1 MSALVACIAATD
13 DKHMTKVDEYRSDVR
28 PDGFDYHLATSDK
41 VAATASGDE
50 HGNMHGS
57 FQWVDPKGV
66 HVMVDY
72 VADKMGYQPRS
83 DMLPTPPPT
92 PKAILEALE
101 YLKAHPEKDL
111 KH

>member
-1 MSALVACIAATD
+1 MVED
-13 DKHMTKVDEYRSDVR
+13 YKSDVR
-28 PDGFDYHLATSDK
+28 ADGFDYHLATDDHVMAS
-41 VAATASGDE
+41 ASGDE
-50 HGNMHGS
+50 HGNMQGS

-66 HVMVDY
+66 HVKVDY
-72 VADKMGYQPRS
+72 VADERGYQPSS

-92 PKAILEALE
+92 PKAILEALA